1 MTTKTAYETVIG
13 LEVHVELLT
22 GSKVFCSCST
32 EFGAPPNTQVCPVC
46 LGLPGAL
53 PVLNQAAVEQ
63 AARAALALNCRVA
76 PVTAFD
82 RKNYLYPDLPKGYQ
96 ISQHKLPLGE
106 QGYIDI
112 EVDGEQRRIIINRAH
127 LEEDTGKSIH
137 DAGVGGSLIDFNR
150 AGVPLLE
157 IVSEPDIRSPEEARA
172 YLNSLREILAFTGV
186 SDVRMEEGSLRVDTN
201 ISIRPKGADYY
212 WAPVEVKNLNSFRS
226 VVRALEYEARRQR
239 EAAAAGDSP
248 VKETRHWDERRNV
261 TIPSRTKEEAADY
274 RFHPEPDLPRVILEE
289 EWVTAIEAG
298 LPELPD
304 ARRRRYMGELGLS
317 EYDAGVVTGSPELAA
332 YFEAALAHGAEAK
345 ELVNWLTT
353 EILGYL
359 NANNESIEEAR
370 VSPEQLSR
378 LIALVEDGTLSG
390 KLGKEV
396 LDVMLETGQDPETVV
411 KERGLEQISDAAA
424 LEGII
429 DQVLEE
435 HPGPADDY
443 RSGKGRALGFL
454 VGQVMRLTKGQAN
467 PQLVN
472 EMLRARLDK

>member
-1 MTTKTAYETVIG
+1 MANSAYETVIG

-32 EFGAPPNTQVCPVC
+32 EFGAEPNTQVCPVC

-53 PVLNQAAVEQ
+53 PVLNRAAVEQ

-106 QGYIDI
+106 GGYIDV
-112 EVDGEQRRIIINRAH
+112 EVEGESRRIRINRAH

-201 ISIRPKGADYY
+201 ISIRPAGADYLG
-212 WAPVEVKNLNSFRS
+212 APVEIKNLNSFRS
-226 VVRALEYEARRQR
+226 VVRALQYEARRQAELASAG
-239 EAAAAGDSP
+239 EAP
-248 VKETRHWDERRNV
+248 VQETRHWDERRQV

-274 RFHPEPDLPRVILEE
+274 RFHPEPDLPRVLLAEN
-289 EWVTAIEAG
+289 WVAAVRAE
-298 LPELPD
+298 LPELPE
-304 ARRRRYMGELGLS
+304 ARRRRYVDEHGLS

-332 YFEAALAHGAEAK
+332 YFEGALAEGAEAK

-353 EILGYL
+353 EVLGYL
-359 NANNESIEEAR
+359 NARGETIAEAR
-370 VSPEQLSR
+370 VSPGQLSR
-378 LIALVEDGTLSG
+378 LITLVGDGTLSG
-390 KLGKEV
+390 KLGKDV
-396 LDVMLETGQDPETVV
+396 LEIMLETGQDPDAVV
-411 KERGLEQISDAAA
+411 KERGLEQISDESA
-424 LEGII
+424 LAGII
-429 DQVLEE
+429 DEVLEA
-435 HPGPADDY
+435 HPGPVADY
-443 RSGKGRALGFL
+443 REGKGRALGFL

-467 PQLVN
+467 PRLVN
-472 EMLRARLDK
+472 ELLRARLDE